1 MFSFKATSSST
12 ASSPIAS
19 ESPGMPIASGKP
31 NIRISVEPSSFDAAS
46 TQRLKCDSRM
56 HTLME
61 EQRGDPSHKKKD
73 SEDSDNPAVGTWCYK
88 GELVA
93 QNNKAWEKP
102 LAHGVSSS
110 VDQEESKEH
119 GSDMGPLPPN
129 IAGHIALQGS
139 SLLHGQPDLWK
150 TTRRS
155 YGKICLWIWLFGDC
169 SWIPLFKQQVI
180 SEKTMT
186 RIHIT
191 RRTISGTLGEIFCEI
206 IRLICELSENLGPKT
221 P

>member
-1 MFSFKATSSST
+1 MSSFKATSSST

-31 NIRISVEPSSFDAAS
+31 NIRISVAPSSFDAAS
-46 TQRLKCDSRM
+46 TQGLKCDSRM

-61 EQRGDPSHKKKD
+61 EQRGDPSHQEEGK
-73 SEDSDNPAVGTWCYK
+73 SEDSDNPAVGTRCYK

-93 QNNKAWEKP
+93 QNNKAWGKP

-155 YGKICLWIWLFGDC
+155 YGRFVCEFGYLVIVHEYHSSSNSSSRKRLWHEF
-169 SWIPLFKQQVI
+169 
-180 SEKTMT
+180 
-186 RIHIT
+186 
-191 RRTISGTLGEIFCEI
+191 TLRQEPS
-206 IRLICELSENLGPKT
+206 LELWDKYFVK
-221 P
+221 